1 MKRFLTFL
9 KTELKLSLRDMNML
23 IFSGTT
29 LPIEVM
35 PKAMQKIVG
44 FFLLTQ
50 GLTLMKNTFLGGGTG
65 GILLPVCVMVGVTV
79 LCTVL
84 AIRFFRWE

>member
-1 MKRFLTFL
+1 
-9 KTELKLSLRDMNML
+9 ML

-35 PKAMQKIVG
+35 PKALQKIVSV
-44 FFLLTQ
+44 FPLTQ
-50 GLTLMKNTFLGGGTG
+50 GLTLMKNTFLGIRTG
-65 GILLPVCVMVGVTV
+65 SVLLPIGVMLGVGA
-79 LCTVL
+79 LCAGL